1 MELSGSATD
10 DLDGGMECGVA
21 RRGLQRGRGAARRR
35 RHTEKLAR
43 QAVTHRPATSGCHVP
58 QPLPI
63 PTPVQMQV
71 HPACP
76 TARPPVMAGVSPS
89 SGPPVSHTSTGQSV
103 HATFLKIH
111 WFGNGK
117 KCTTANTVRTKQ
129 SLVRLAINETRIEP
143 LTFAD
148 EETDYAFRSH
158 DRPNT

>member
-1 MELSGSATD
+1 MEPSGSATD

-21 RRGLQRGRGAARRR
+21 RRGLQRGSGAARAVRARRR

-43 QAVTHRPATSGCHVP
+43 QPVPHRPTTSECHVP
-58 QPLPI
+58 QPLPM

-71 HPACP
+71 QPACP

-89 SGPPVSHTSTGQSV
+89 SGPPVSHPSTGQSV
-103 HATFLKIH
+103 HAAFLNIH

-129 SLVRLAINETRIEP
+129 SLVRLAINENRIQP

-148 EETDYAFRSH
+148 EETAYTFKKS
-158 DRPNT
+158 